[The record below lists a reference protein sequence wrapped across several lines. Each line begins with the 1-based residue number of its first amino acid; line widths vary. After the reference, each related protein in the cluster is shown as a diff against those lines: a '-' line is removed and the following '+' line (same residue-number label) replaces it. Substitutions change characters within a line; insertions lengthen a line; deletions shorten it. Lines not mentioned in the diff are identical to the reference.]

1 MEPTGNPSLVSAFL
15 GIRIGRGDPVPA
27 VPPEVTRPERTSV
40 SRRGFLSTAALL
52 SLLGATAAA
61 IRLGLRFLSP
71 AFSPGS
77 ASVFRVGR
85 PADYAVG
92 ARRLLQRER
101 VLIARE
107 ASGFRALSAVC
118 THLSC
123 TVTLMEWGFNCPCHG
138 SKFDWDGL
146 NFAGPAPRPL
156 DCFELSLS
164 ADGELVVDTRRVVPR
179 QQFFSPQPMA

>member
-1 MEPTGNPSLVSAFL
+1 MG
-15 GIRIGRGDPVPA
+15 
-27 VPPEVTRPERTSV
+27 PPEGTTPERRPV
-40 SRRGFLSTAALL
+40 SRRDFLSIAALL
-52 SLLGATAAA
+52 SLLGATVAAF
-61 IRLGLRFLSP
+61 RLGFRFLFP
-71 AFSPGS
+71 AVSS
-77 ASVFRVGR
+77 ATASVFRVGS
-85 PADYAVG
+85 PADYPLG
-92 ARRLLQRER
+92 GRRLLQRER

-107 ASGFRALSAVC
+107 PSGFRALSAVC

-164 ADGELVVDTRRVVPR
+164 ADGELVVDTRRVVARDQYFNPLPTG
-179 QQFFSPQPMA
+179 QTA